1 MNAITCISTWVMQN
15 KQLIDPC
22 RLLLLGVLFVAP
34 PAQAAPLEESR
45 LILQTLNRLSLGSQP
60 EQVAHIRTQGV
71 ASYIEEQLYPERI
84 SENADLTR
92 QLEALETL
100 RLPPQTLYAQY
111 LFVDGAD
118 KAQRQRVAHG
128 FNQVLAEAQAARL
141 LRAVES
147 KRQLLEVMVEFW
159 FNHFNVFANKGG
171 RVKLAVGD
179 YEERVIRPLALGKFE
194 DLLKATARH
203 PAMLVY
209 LDNWLNTAPHPGKH
223 KGRYRGLN
231 ENYARELLELHTLGV
246 DGGYTQQDV
255 IELARIL
262 TGWGLCEGPLRK
274 NAPASG
280 FCFDPKRHDT
290 GDKTLLGQTFRGGG
304 QDEVESVLGFLA
316 RHPSTARHISFKL
329 AQAFVADQ
337 PPEALIEQLSQTFQ
351 QSGGDIRTVLK
362 TLFASPAFRDEAAYQ
377 AKFKSPYRYVV
388 SVARIS
394 GGSVKNPRPLL
405 NALRFMNMPLYQCQ
419 TPDGYKNTRTA
430 WLSANAL
437 LQRIDFATRVGQN
450 GYNPA
455 LPERVP
461 VSVLRARFGDLLT
474 ARTRGELSGLN
485 PALETA
491 ALLASP
497 EFMSY

>member
-1 MNAITCISTWVMQN
+1 MSLITSISISAMRSRQSVRQCG
-15 KQLIDPC
+15 LA
-22 RLLLLGVLFVAP
+22 LLVVLPLLHPG
-34 PAQAAPLEESR
+34 QAAPLDDAHR
-45 LILQTLNRLSLGSQP
+45 LTHTLNRLSLGSLP
-60 EQVAHIRTQGV
+60 EQVARIQAQGV
-71 ASYIEEQLYPERI
+71 EAYVEEQLHPERI
-84 SENADLTR
+84 SENPGLIR
-92 QLEALETL
+92 RLEALETL
-100 RLPPQTLYAQY
+100 RLPPQTLYERY
-111 LFVDGAD
+111 LFVDKPARE
-118 KAQRQRVAHG
+118 QRRTVEHG
-128 FNQVLAEAQAARL
+128 FNRVLAEAQEARL
-141 LRAVES
+141 LRAVAS

-209 LDNWLNTAPHPGKH
+209 LDNWLNTAPQTGKH

-255 IELARIL
+255 IALARVL
-262 TGWGLCEGPLRK
+262 TGWGLCEGPLHK

-280 FCFDPKRHDT
+280 FCFDPKRHD
-290 GDKTLLGQTFRGGG
+290 DSEKTLLGRTFQGGAI
-304 QDEVESVLGFLA
+304 DEVEAVLGFLA
-316 RHPSTARHISFKL
+316 RHPSTAHHISYKL

-337 PPEALIEQLSQTFQ
+337 PPEALVKQLSQTFLDT
-351 QSGGDIRTVLK
+351 GGDIRTVLT
-362 TLFASPAFRDEAAYQ
+362 TLFASAAFRDEAAYQ

-394 GGSVKNPRPLL
+394 GGQVQNPRPLL
-405 NALRFMNMPLYQCQ
+405 NALRFMNMPLYQCL
-419 TPDGYKNTRTA
+419 TPDGYKNTRTT
-430 WLSANAL
+430 WLSPNAL
-437 LQRIDFATRVGQN
+437 LQRIDFATRIGQN
-450 GYNPA
+450 AFHVA
-455 LPERVP
+455 LPDR
-461 VSVLRARFGDLLT
+461 VSVAVLKASLGSLLT
-474 ARTRGELSGLN
+474 ARTRNELSNLN